1 MAKQLTEKIIL
12 KVEKNPIL
20 YDKSLKEYKDN
31 DKKRDI
37 WKQYRNMEHIW
48 DFLAA

>member
-1 MAKQLTEKIIL
+1 MAKQLTETFIL

-31 DKKRDI
+31 DKKEDVETI
-37 WKQYRNMEHIW
+37 
-48 DFLAA
+48 